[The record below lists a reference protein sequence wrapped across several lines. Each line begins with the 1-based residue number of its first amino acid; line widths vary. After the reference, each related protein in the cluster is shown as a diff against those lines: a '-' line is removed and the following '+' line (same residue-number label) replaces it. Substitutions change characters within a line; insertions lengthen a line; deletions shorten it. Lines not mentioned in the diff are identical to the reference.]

1 MKREERAAIFQL
13 LADPTRLHL
22 LELLLSGAS
31 YSVSDLVA
39 LIAEK
44 EQPTI
49 SHHLRLLRT
58 RGVIRA
64 QKDGFWVYYHVEEQW
79 KPLISQLLQLEGPV

>member
-1 MKREERAAIFQL
+1 MNRQERADVYRL
-13 LADPTRLHL
+13 LADPTRLRL
-22 LELLLSGAS
+22 LELMLSGGF

-58 RGVIRA
+58 AGVIRA
-64 QKDGFWVYYHVEEQW
+64 QKDGLWAYYHVEEGW
-79 KPLISQLLQLEGPV
+79 EPIISPLLRLEGP